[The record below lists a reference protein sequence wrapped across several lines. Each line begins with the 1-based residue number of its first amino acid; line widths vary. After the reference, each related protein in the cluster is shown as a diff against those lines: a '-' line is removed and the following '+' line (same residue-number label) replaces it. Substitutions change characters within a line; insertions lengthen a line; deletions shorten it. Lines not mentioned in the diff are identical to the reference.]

1 VSQGRARG
9 SSALRTAPWTRAPLL
24 LLRQPAV
31 LAAVA
36 GGLMVL
42 GAAIAAPPLF
52 LSSGGNRALA
62 DQVAERCQW
71 TTGGTMNFQGYFPN
85 LEEPVRQATDR
96 IDHVGDRVLTLLTPA
111 VDLARDETATAQES
125 VGAQVAFRSHALEHV
140 EVVEGD
146 APAPGEDPEGVWI
159 TDTTAGQL
167 GLHPGDPFVVRWSG
181 QSAPLTVTGV
191 YHDLAEEELEP
202 YWCSQR
208 QILQPAGG
216 IGDRPPPVVL
226 TDRQT
231 WVDMVGAVDLAGE
244 ATWELP
250 LEPDG
255 LTVDQAEHVV
265 DELQAV
271 PRQVATAVGI
281 AEEDQAFFPEML
293 STLPFVATRSNAI
306 ITALR
311 GAVEPVAV
319 AGVLTA
325 SVLVLA
331 AGTYWVDRRRTEVV
345 MLAARGVG
353 GAAIGVK
360 AALEMLLPAVV
371 GVAAGWGLALVVV
384 KLLGPTTLVDRPAVG
399 DSLRRTAVAL
409 VVGVVLLGVVAGLRA
424 RNLSTRPVGARASWR
439 GKVPWELGVLALA
452 AWSYRRIGIEGV
464 PVARGADVPRID
476 LLALAF
482 PLLFVVGTVALAGR
496 VLVFVLGRLRRRGT
510 SWPDWLYLAARRLGS
525 APRVAVILV
534 AASAMAVGVLVYA
547 AALTRSLQTTL
558 AAKARVA
565 VGGDAA
571 VNLNGDQP
579 VPEALAGSATKVWRL
594 KQGDD
599 VDVIGVDPTT
609 FPDGAFWDASFS
621 GASLGSLLDRLAPV
635 DPASGQP
642 VPAIVAGGALP
653 EGSVVGFRDRT
664 LPDLQIDRVAD
675 VDVFPGMSPARPLVV
690 VDQRSLAAFGATP
703 SIELWFRGDPDDFF
717 AELDRAGVQVRF
729 TYSTS
734 AVADQSSFATV
745 SWAFGFMQSLGVI
758 AGLITVGGL
767 LLYLDTRQRSRKVS
781 YAFLRRMGLSRRAHR
796 WSLLVELLT
805 TLVVGSVIG
814 GVLAC
819 LAAWMVYGKVDPL
832 PQVPPVP
839 LLRLPY
845 LVLAAVLAATLF
857 VAWLGAR
864 AAQGSAD
871 RTNAAEVLRLGA

>member
-1 VSQGRARG
+1 VSQRRARG

-24 LLRQPAV
+24 LLHQPAV

-36 GGLMVL
+36 GGLLVL

-52 LSSGGNRALA
+52 LSSAGNRALA

-71 TTGGTMNFQGYFPN
+71 STGGTMTFQGYFPDI
-85 LEEPVRQATDR
+85 EEPVRAATER
-96 IDHVGDRVLTLLTPA
+96 IDHVGDRVLTLVTPA
-111 VDLARDETATAQES
+111 VDVARNEDDTAQES
-125 VGAQVAFRSHALEHV
+125 VSAQVAFRSQAIGHV
-140 EVVEGD
+140 DVLAGD
-146 APAPGEDPEGVWI
+146 APGPGEDPAGVWV

-167 GLHPGDPFVVRWSG
+167 GVGPGDSFVVRWSG
-181 QSAPLTVTGV
+181 RTTPLTVTGV
-191 YHDLAEEELEP
+191 YHDLAEEDLEP
-202 YWCSQR
+202 FWCSQR
-208 QILQPAGG
+208 PILQPAGG
-216 IGDRPPPVVL
+216 IGDRPPPVIL

-231 WVDMVGAVDLAGE
+231 WVDMVGALELAGE

-250 LEPDG
+250 LEPAG
-255 LTVDQAEHVV
+255 LTVDQARQVV
-265 DELQAV
+265 DDLAAV
-271 PRQVATAVGI
+271 PDEVADALDIPPENRG
-281 AEEDQAFFPEML
+281 FFPEML
-293 STLPFVATRSNAI
+293 STLPFVSTRSGAI
-306 ITALR
+306 VTALR

-331 AGTYWVDRRRTEVV
+331 AGTYWVDRRRSEVV
-345 MLAARGVG
+345 MLSARGVG
-353 GAAIGVK
+353 AAPIGVK
-360 AALEMLLPAVV
+360 AALEMALPAVV
-371 GVAAGWGLALVVV
+371 GAAAGWGVALAVV
-384 KLLGPTTLVDRPAVG
+384 KLLGPTTLVDAPAVA

-409 VVGVVLLGVVAGLRA
+409 AVGVVLLGLVAGVRA
-424 RNLSTRPVGARASWR
+424 RSLSARPVGARASWR
-439 GKVPWELGVLALA
+439 GKVPWELAVLGLA

-496 VLVFVLGRLRRRGT
+496 LLVLVLGRLRRRGST
-510 SWPDWLYLAARRLGS
+510 WPDWLYLAARRLGS

-547 AALTRSLQTTL
+547 AALTLSLRTTL
-558 AAKARVA
+558 EAKARVA
-565 VGGDAA
+565 IGGDAA

-594 KQGDD
+594 KQAAD
-599 VDVIGVDPTT
+599 VDVLGVDPAT
-609 FPDGAFWDASFS
+609 FADGAFWDDSFS
-621 GASLGSLLDRLAPV
+621 GSSLGSLLDRLAPV
-635 DPASGQP
+635 DPTGGTP
-642 VPAIVAGGALP
+642 VPAIVVGGPLP

-664 LPDLQIDRVAD
+664 VPDLHVDRVAD
-675 VDVFPGMSPARPLVV
+675 VDVFPGMSSARPLVV
-690 VDQRSLAAFGATP
+690 VDQRSLEAFGATP
-703 SIELWFRGDPDDFF
+703 SIELWFSGDPDDFF
-717 AELDRAGVQVRF
+717 AALDRAGVEIRF

-745 SWAFGFMQSLGVI
+745 AWAFGFMQSLGVI

-767 LLYLDTRQRSRKVS
+767 LLYLDTRQRARKVS
-781 YAFLRRMGLSRRAHR
+781 YAFLRRMGLSRRSHR
-796 WSLLVELLT
+796 RSLLVELLS
-805 TLVVGSVIG
+805 TLVTGSLIG
-814 GVLAC
+814 AVLAC
-819 LAAWMVYGKVDPL
+819 LAAWLVYGKVDPL

-845 LVLAAVLAATLF
+845 LVLATVVTATLV